1 MTRSAYT
8 LIVFATLA
16 AWASAQPTPR
26 ADDRLRL
33 LQVNQSL
40 LEDLLEHGL
49 KLSQTGNKL
58 DQADECRNAM
68 TTLGR
73 VLTNVTSDPSADPD
87 RIAELSDQLS
97 ELVTDGLAPTLA
109 EVRDRVK
116 SGSPDGPRLSKIE
129 KQAATDLQTIQS
141 ALPTDGRLGQ
151 STKVQASQKKLSEA
165 RKLIEGK

>member
-1 MTRSAYT
+1 
-8 LIVFATLA
+8 
-16 AWASAQPTPR
+16 
-26 ADDRLRL
+26 
-33 LQVNQSL
+33 
-40 LEDLLEHGL
+40 
-49 KLSQTGNKL
+49 
-58 DQADECRNAM
+58 M

-109 EVRDRVK
+109 EVRNRVK

-129 KQAATDLQTIQS
+129 KQATTDLQTIQS

-151 STKVQASQKKLSEA
+151 STNRECPQDTQECESPRGTNPTILPRPFRDNTPQDAAQVPGPRL
-165 RKLIEGK
+165 G